1 LAARG
6 STANVDEPRIGRRN
20 HGLVF
25 PRGATRMTGYTVHT
39 GSTVQFSEHWDVIF
53 AKSAAKKTAA
63 KKTAAK
69 KAAAT
74 KATTR
79 KSAVKKSAPKKS
91 TAKKSTGKGR
101 TTA

>member
-63 KKTAAK
+63 KKTAA
-69 KAAAT
+69 T